1 MLLSYKWHLCLNLKK
16 PFHHSLPLKIL
27 FFYNFNTIPL
37 VAACWCFYPT
47 EILYT
52 AKQYKLKPVDKT
64 ALFSSASGSRHQ
76 GGNAVKRNKQHL
88 CQPDLWFKVPTW
100 LISRTLSVKPFLSL
114 SLQNWWCSHTTH
126 TPVVLLQSAPYWH
139 PVNSVRTLRV
149 FSETSYWWDHS
160 EYLRSNF
167 SPYCV
172 WLWHLYLN
180 SHYHFFVCEKVV
192 IMHLY
197 TIFWQELT
205 PKLSKY
211 SIGLENKHNVFF
223 LVH

>member
-37 VAACWCFYPT
+37 VAASWCFYPN

-64 ALFSSASGSRHQ
+64 ALFSSASGSCHQ
-76 GGNAVKRNKQHL
+76 GGDAVNRNKQHL

-100 LISRTLSVKPFLSL
+100 LISHTLSVKPFL

-160 EYLRSNF
+160 ELFTILCLIVTSIFKFSLSLFCMWKGSN
-167 SPYCV
+167 
-172 WLWHLYLN
+172 HA
-180 SHYHFFVCEKVV
+180 FVYYFLARINPKA
-192 IMHLY
+192 LK
-197 TIFWQELT
+197 IFNW
-205 PKLSKY
+205 
-211 SIGLENKHNVFF
+211 IGE
-223 LVH
+223 